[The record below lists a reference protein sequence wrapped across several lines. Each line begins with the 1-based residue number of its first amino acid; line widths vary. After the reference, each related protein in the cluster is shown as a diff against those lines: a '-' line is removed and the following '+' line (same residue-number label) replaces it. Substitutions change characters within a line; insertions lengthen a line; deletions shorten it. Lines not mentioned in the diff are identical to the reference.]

1 MAAKI
6 DVVKVEARKL
16 DSSAAAPLRTKMTEA
31 WETGATVV
39 VLDLSD
45 VVYIDSLGISALISA
60 QRRRPAGSRIVLCSL
75 CDYVRDVL
83 EVTQIIRVFDI
94 YATAEAATTALS
106 G

>member
-1 MAAKI
+1 
-6 DVVKVEARKL
+6 
-16 DSSAAAPLRTKMTEA
+16 
-31 WETGATVV
+31 
-39 VLDLSD
+39 
-45 VVYIDSLGISALISA
+45 
-60 QRRRPAGSRIVLCSL
+60 VLCSL